1 MEKTLLISVDASKV
15 VSYSVVCVDKCSF
28 HSFLFFIFM
37 AVYMLIYFYFG
48 GFHSNSMLSMGRS
61 GGEVSKC
68 C

>member
-48 GFHSNSMLSMGRS
+48 GFHSNSM
-61 GGEVSKC
+61 
-68 C
+68 